1 MKREIIFMLDALNST
16 AEKLILIQ
24 SIVSTEHEVNALK
37 SVMSLAVE
45 YITQLNLLLLKTA
58 DELRM
63 EQFKTQLIMEAVGLF
78 IGEVQ
83 DLRVVLD
90 QNKLIKSAGACS

>member
-16 AEKLILIQ
+16 AEKLILLQ
-24 SIVSTEHEVNALK
+24 SMVNTEREINALK

-45 YITQLNLLLLKTA
+45 YITQLNLLLLKTVE
-58 DELRM
+58 ELRM
-63 EQFKTQLIMEAVGLF
+63 EQFKSRLIMDAVGLF

-83 DLRVVLD
+83 DLRVILD
-90 QNKLIKSAGACS
+90 QNKLMKASGAN